1 MQNKA
6 RVNIMTNEEWIKSQ
20 PTEIFATYLT
30 CKGCYREHEDEEQE
44 KCFAPNCTDEQIK
57 WLKAVHHD

>member
-1 MQNKA
+1 
-6 RVNIMTNEEWIKSQ
+6 MTNEEWIKSQ

-30 CKGCYREHEDEEQE
+30 CKGCYREYEDEEQE